1 MEKTH
6 RTHVVLPRTL
16 IDAVDRLFGPP
27 PGGRFVAEAIVEKL
41 RHEQQGRALRE
52 ATGKLALADH
62 PEWVTPEQVSAWVR
76 EVRAESDASAG
87 RKLRHYP
94 QQ

>member
-1 MEKTH
+1 MESTH
-6 RTHVVLPRTL
+6 PTHFVLSRSL
-16 IDAVDRLFGPP
+16 LDAVDRLFGPP

-52 ATGKLALADH
+52 ATGLLNLADH
-62 PEWVTPEQVSAWVR
+62 PEWDTPEQVSAWVR
-76 EVRAESDASAG
+76 EVRAESDASAV
-87 RKLRHYP
+87 RKLRHDP